1 MKLKSKDKKK
11 AVADAHNKK
20 QLGKIARFDNG
31 GNGQNWNNLS
41 PTDQNAGIGGQFSAP
56 SVNNTQMPSYQSSQ
70 NSSVTPDTSQSWSNA
85 NTPKARGSRM
95 STGQVA
101 GYAAQAVQGLSPLWT
116 ESKNYTPPVQSTTNT
131 IGNTVK
137 GIASNIPIAGAFV
150 QAGSMLGEGFQTG
163 TNLAY
168 SKIDEGKGNKATNQH
183 GANAMS
189 FFKGMTDPISNY
201 TSIAD
206 AKKKGLIST
215 GDAVGMGLSHLIG
228 GSGIS
233 EAILQKKFHQYNVK
247 QKQKDAIAKN
257 DLSQTP
263 FDQQTDSS
271 LLGNLNNNPVT
282 AQNGLR
288 GMSKYANGGDGQL
301 EQYNTGLHKNMPES
315 FANAQLD
322 GKPIQLQR
330 KESIF
335 RKKNGGDYVFTDN
348 LMNPETGNLISE
360 DASKIDKKVQKP
372 FYDEASL
379 KTKNFKM
386 EKLANLNDKI
396 RGSVEQKSEFPMYAK
411 NGGSV
416 NKYFGGGDGSNPLW
430 TSLNEGSKNY
440 RTPSEE
446 EQFNNSIKRATGN
459 VGDAAFNP
467 NAYTNLQVDE
477 KLNNTVFAPGKLGP
491 TRSHPSIGYGKDKQG
506 NNLTTG
512 DYIQMAGS
520 AVAPIANIANFARK
534 AEKVKAH
541 LDNTQYSDPRIAK
554 DFNPLYLAENAAAQ
568 DIDKGSLSD
577 SVRRAARVSLASGT
591 QRNLQDYSLA
601 VDNQNKG
608 LEMQRDN
615 MLAGTNRFNANQLT
629 NRDTAQSQTN
639 AVRRNYLNT
648 GLAQAGQSMVDF
660 GKMKNQGKTNEIE
673 YSTLQNLASNYGLD
687 PKEYEDF
694 LKSKGV
700 KIKYK

>member
-20 QLGKIARFDNG
+20 VLGKIARFDNG
-31 GNGQNWNNLS
+31 GNGQNWTNLS
-41 PTDQNAGIGGQFSAP
+41 PTDSNAGIGSQFSAP
-56 SVNNTQMPSYQSSQ
+56 SVNNTQMPSYQTQQ
-70 NSSVTPDTSQSWSNA
+70 NPTVTPNAPAIIPSGSASGGNSFTSPSGGAPSVGQMAGWSAGAANALSGVWQGQDTSNIATRQDSA
-85 NTPKARGSRM
+85 VAPKVFGSVKEIGK
-95 STGQVA
+95 SI
-101 GYAAQAVQGLSPLWT
+101 
-116 ESKNYTPPVQSTTNT
+116 PVV
-131 IGNTVK
+131 G
-137 GIASNIPIAGAFV
+137 GFV
-150 QAGSMLGEGFQTG
+150 QAGDTL
-163 TNLAY
+163 
-168 SKIDEGKGNKATNQH
+168 GKGFEVAINKANEKPGSNRNA
-183 GANAMS
+183 GASMAA
-189 FFKGMTDPISNY
+189 FAQGLVDPI
-201 TSIAD
+201 AEHQKVWQLQKQ
-206 AKKKGLIST
+206 KKIST
-215 GDAVGMGLSHLIG
+215 GEAVGWTALNFLGGAGIG
-228 GSGIS
+228 SAVL
-233 EAILQKKFHQYNVK
+233 EKKNK
-247 QKQKDAIAKN
+247 KDLHP
-257 DLSQTP
+257 DLFRKPNQTQGNNP
-263 FDQQTDSS
+263 VDQQAGEN
-271 LLGNLNNNPVT
+271 LLQNLNNNPVT

-360 DASKIDKKVQKP
+360 DAGKIDKKVQKP

-411 NGGSV
+411 NGLRGSYNV
-416 NKYFGGGDGSNPLW
+416 DGTYEQPNLTGTGGKIDALLNQEQPINYTNYQGNVSANP
-430 TSLNEGSKNY
+430 SLNVDLQSNNGTGTRFATN
-440 RTPSEE
+440 TPSL
-446 EQFNNSIKRATGN
+446 
-459 VGDAAFNP
+459 NP
-467 NAYTNLQVDE
+467 R
-477 KLNNTVFAPGKLGP
+477 P
-491 TRSHPSIGYGKDKQG
+491 TLKSAVDKQG

-577 SVRRAARVSLASGT
+577 SVRRAARVSLTSGT

-608 LEMQRDN
+608 LQMQSEQ

-648 GLAQAGQSMVDF
+648 GLQAGQSMVDF
-660 GKMKNQGKTNEIE
+660 GKMKNQGLTNNIE
-673 YSTLQNLASNYGLD
+673 LSTLNELAANYGVSQETMKKLIKD
-687 PKEYEDF
+687 
-694 LKSKGV
+694 G
-700 KIKYK
+700 KISLNFKT

>member
-11 AVADAHNKK
+11 VAADAHNKK
-20 QLGKIARFDNG
+20 VLGKIARFDNG
-31 GNGQNWNNLS
+31 GQNWNNLS

-411 NGGSV
+411 NGLRGSYNV
-416 NKYFGGGDGSNPLW
+416 DGTYEQPNLTGTGGKIDALLNQEQPINYTNYQGNANANP
-430 TSLNEGSKNY
+430 SLNVDLQSNNGTGTRFATN
-440 RTPSEE
+440 TPSL
-446 EQFNNSIKRATGN
+446 
-459 VGDAAFNP
+459 NP
-467 NAYTNLQVDE
+467 R
-477 KLNNTVFAPGKLGP
+477 P
-491 TRSHPSIGYGKDKQG
+491 TLKSAVDKQG
-506 NNLTTG
+506 NNLTAG

-608 LEMQRDN
+608 LQIQSEQ
-615 MLAGTNRFNANQLT
+615 MLAGTNRFNAGQLT

>member
-11 AVADAHNKK
+11 VAADAHNKK

-411 NGGSV
+411 NGLRGSYNV
-416 NKYFGGGDGSNPLW
+416 DGTYEQPNLTGTGGKIDALLNQEQPINYTNYQGNANANP
-430 TSLNEGSKNY
+430 SLNVDLQSNNGTGTRFATN
-440 RTPSEE
+440 TPSL
-446 EQFNNSIKRATGN
+446 
-459 VGDAAFNP
+459 NP
-467 NAYTNLQVDE
+467 R
-477 KLNNTVFAPGKLGP
+477 P
-491 TRSHPSIGYGKDKQG
+491 TLKSAVDKQG
-506 NNLTTG
+506 NNLTAG

-608 LEMQRDN
+608 LQIQSEQ

>member
-11 AVADAHNKK
+11 AVANAHNKK
-20 QLGKIARFDNG
+20 QLGKIAKFEG
-31 GNGQNWNNLS
+31 GGQNWTNLS

-56 SVNNTQMPSYQSSQ
+56 AQTNNFTKRNSEAQVNAPLTTTATPIANLGPRGTTFDTIPTGGSSYGVTTGNVAPPVPADTTTGALNASIGGVTSILSSIPQQQVQTNQSSAKLQ
-70 NSSVTPDTSQSWSNA
+70 TLQKREKRLGAASSGLGIVSSV
-85 NTPKARGSRM
+85 
-95 STGQVA
+95 
-101 GYAAQAVQGLSPLWT
+101 LPLLG
-116 ESKNYTPPVQSTTNT
+116 P
-131 IGNTVK
+131 IG
-137 GIASNIPIAGAFV
+137 AIAGLVTGVAA
-150 QAGSMLGEGFQTG
+150 AGTKGGEMAVHKQVNTEK
-163 TNLAY
+163 N
-168 SKIDEGKGNKATNQH
+168 S
-183 GANAMS
+183 
-189 FFKGMTDPISNY
+189 
-201 TSIAD
+201 
-206 AKKKGLIST
+206 LISKKNT
-215 GDAVGMGLSHLIG
+215 RNNN
-228 GSGIS
+228 
-233 EAILQKKFHQYNVK
+233 AIEN
-247 QKQKDAIAKN
+247 
-257 DLSQTP
+257 P
-263 FDQQTDSS
+263 FAQQTDNS
-271 LLGNLNNNPVT
+271 LLKNLTNNPVT

-288 GMSKYANGGDGQL
+288 GMSKYTNGGDGQL
-301 EQYNTGLHKNMPES
+301 EQYNTGLHKNMPDS

-396 RGSVEQKSEFPMYAK
+396 RGGVEQKSEFPMYAK
-411 NGGSV
+411 DGGRFKGRYNLPSLQKGIIGAPEITGATNYKQNLPEYKINGYNFNSQNNHNIPGST
-416 NKYFGGGDGSNPLW
+416 GS
-430 TSLNEGSKNY
+430 
-440 RTPSEE
+440 
-446 EQFNNSIKRATGN
+446 
-459 VGDAAFNP
+459 
-467 NAYTNLQVDE
+467 
-477 KLNNTVFAPGKLGP
+477 APVVK
-491 TRSHPSIGYGKDKQG
+491 KQG
-506 NNLTTG
+506 NNLTPG
-512 DYIQMAGS
+512 DYAQLAGS
-520 AVAPIANIANFARK
+520 AIAPIANIANFARK